1 MVNAKAPRT
10 GQWTLATMTYN
21 ILNTVTTSANSTTA
35 TTITSRVVTT
45 STVVE
50 TATTTIIPRRR
61 AANLFAV
68 GEQIF
73 SAVVA
78 NGTSV
83 TPASAPV
90 FPTSSKNTQQLQ
102 AESALA
108 NACSCKMVDPTA
120 TVTESYTVPAVT
132 STVGFRILSIITL
145 TDTRVFTA
153 RTTVIR
159 TSSTSASSSS
169 VLSSVVSSS
178 AASSGIGADATS
190 VSSSEQ
196 TSISAALQSSAA
208 VTPMSI
214 TTSSTTP
221 ITSAPTSSVPS
232 VTAIPFS
239 CPEDDGKHIDQIVDG
254 VRLNYIVMCNT
265 QLQTEDRVG
274 PPVPVDS
281 ETTCAA
287 QCSLLNA
294 QTGQD
299 TCQAASFQAYTDG
312 RSGGTCTISRSS
324 PGYVESPGSITVVHK
339 YLFQW

>member
-120 TVTESYTVPAVT
+120 TVTESYTVPAVSLHGKNDRNQDFVYERKQLKIAKT
-132 STVGFRILSIITL
+132 N
-145 TDTRVFTA
+145 
-153 RTTVIR
+153 
-159 TSSTSASSSS
+159 S